1 MEDGIKC
8 LKEYKLIVE
17 GSLNY
22 RKKFVLYRGSPTKRF
37 QLSFLMVFSLI
48 TLS

>member
-1 MEDGIKC
+1 MDDGIKC
-8 LKEYKLIVE
+8 LNEYKLIVE

-22 RKKFVLYRGSPTKRF
+22 RKKFVLYLGSPTKRF
-37 QLSFLMVFSLI
+37 QLSFLIVFSLI